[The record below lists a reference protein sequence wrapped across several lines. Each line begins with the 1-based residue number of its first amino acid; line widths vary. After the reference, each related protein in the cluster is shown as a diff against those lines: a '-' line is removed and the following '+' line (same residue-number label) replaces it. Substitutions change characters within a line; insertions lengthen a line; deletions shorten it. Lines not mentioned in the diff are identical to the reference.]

1 MRVENFPWLDRLQRP
16 EVLLA
21 GIGLILLLLLTVL
34 FIFWRWG
41 ITQDRFE
48 MLEKQAAEG
57 FIQAPSSTR
66 TVKVDPRV
74 SRQIGI
80 DGSGLP
86 QRIDL
91 LLNARSA
98 RYHLFRVSLLRD
110 DGTLILHADR
120 LVRDSNFDLRL
131 SFNTSVLPNGQYR
144 IRVDGYK
151 RGGELETFDEVR
163 MSVVGR

>member
-1 MRVENFPWLDRLQRP
+1 MRVENFPWIERLQRTQ
-16 EVLLA
+16 VLLA
-21 GIGLILLLLLTVL
+21 GLALILLLSLTVL
-34 FIFWRWG
+34 FVFWRWG
-41 ITQDRFE
+41 ITQDRFA

-66 TVKVDPRV
+66 TVKIDPRV

-91 LLNARSA
+91 LLNARSN

-120 LVRDSNFDLRL
+120 LVRDSNYDLRL
-131 SFNTSVLPNGQYR
+131 SFNTSVLPNGLYR
-144 IRVDGYK
+144 IQIEGYT
-151 RGGELETFDEVR
+151 RNGALQRFAEAR
-163 MSVVGR
+163 MHVAGK

>member
-1 MRVENFPWLDRLQRP
+1 MRVENFPLLERLQRP
-16 EVLLA
+16 EALFA

-34 FIFWRWG
+34 FAFWRWG

-66 TVKVDPRV
+66 TVKIDPRV

-91 LLNARSA
+91 LLKARST

-144 IRVDGYK
+144 IRIEGYQ
-151 RGGELETFDEVR
+151 RNGELKRFDEAR

>member
-1 MRVENFPWLDRLQRP
+1 
-16 EVLLA
+16 
-21 GIGLILLLLLTVL
+21 
-34 FIFWRWG
+34 
-41 ITQDRFE
+41 
-48 MLEKQAAEG
+48 
-57 FIQAPSSTR
+57 
-66 TVKVDPRV
+66 V

-91 LLNARSA
+91 LLNARSK

-120 LVRDSNFDLRL
+120 LVRDSNYDLRL

-144 IRVDGYK
+144 IRVEGYK
-151 RGGELETFDEVR
+151 RGGGLETFDEAR

>member
-1 MRVENFPWLDRLQRP
+1 MRVENSLWIEKLRQPS
-16 EVLLA
+16 VLMGGL
-21 GIGLILLLLLTVL
+21 GLILLLVL
-34 FIFWRWG
+34 ALIFVFWRWD

-48 MLEKQAAEG
+48 MLEKQAAVG

-80 DGSGLP
+80 DGGGLP

-91 LLNARSA
+91 LINARSG
-98 RYHLFRVSLLRD
+98 RYHQFRVSLLRD

-120 LVRDSNFDLRL
+120 MVRDSNYDLRL

-144 IRVDGYK
+144 IRVEGYK
-151 RGGELETFDEVR
+151 RNGELERFDEAQ

>member
-1 MRVENFPWLDRLQRP
+1 MRVENFPWIERLQRP

-34 FIFWRWG
+34 FVFWRWG

-48 MLEKQAAEG
+48 MLEQQAAEG
-57 FIQAPSSTR
+57 FIQPPSSTR
-66 TVKVDPRV
+66 TVKIDPRV
-74 SRQIGI
+74 SRQISI

-91 LLNARSA
+91 LLNARSN
-98 RYHLFRVSLLRD
+98 RYHQFRVSLLRD

-120 LVRDSNFDLRL
+120 LVRDSNYDLKL

-144 IRVDGYK
+144 IRVEGYK
-151 RGGELETFDEVR
+151 RGGELETFDEAR

>member
-1 MRVENFPWLDRLQRP
+1 MRVENSLWIEKLRQPS
-16 EVLLA
+16 VLMGGL
-21 GIGLILLLLLTVL
+21 GLILLLVL
-34 FIFWRWG
+34 ALIFVFWRWD

-48 MLEKQAAEG
+48 MLEKQAAVG

-80 DGSGLP
+80 DGGGLP

-91 LLNARSA
+91 LINARSG
-98 RYHLFRVSLLRD
+98 RYHQFRVSLLRD

-120 LVRDSNFDLRL
+120 MVRDSNYDLRL

-144 IRVDGYK
+144 IRIEGYA
-151 RGGELETFDEVR
+151 RNHELEKFDEAQ

>member
-1 MRVENFPWLDRLQRP
+1 MQVENFPWIEKLRRP

-21 GIGLILLLLLTVL
+21 GIGLILLLSLTVL
-34 FIFWRWG
+34 FVFWRWG

-66 TVKVDPRV
+66 TVKIDPRV
-74 SRQIGI
+74 SRQISI

-91 LLNARSA
+91 LLNARSN

-120 LVRDSNFDLRL
+120 LVRDSNYDLRL

-144 IRVDGYK
+144 IRIEG
-151 RGGELETFDEVR
+151 RGRNGEMERFSEAR
-163 MSVVGR
+163 MTVVGR